1 MSSYCYVWCS
11 LFSLFSLS
19 LALSLQKKK
28 NSSHTED
35 DDNDT
40 STNTRERAEGDNSYD
55 QAAGYA
61 RHSCWHALLAADM
74 LYNSYD

>member
-1 MSSYCYVWCS
+1 MV
-11 LFSLFSLS
+11 FSLFSL
-19 LALSLQKKK
+19 LALSRSLSAKKK